1 MKRIKSLLACILCL
15 AVLCGCT
22 ARSEGEYYVEV
33 PHADNAHVKEF
44 PDQNSISS
52 FFSLRN
58 AVLNIIRSARTNET
72 LRISDYTGNLDEDLK
87 SITTEMTTE
96 NPLGMY
102 AVSSILFEQTSILSY
117 RKLKVTMQYRR
128 ATEEIR
134 AVSEVLSMYD
144 FERSLTDIFQSFGQ
158 GHVYSFLTFT
168 DSEDTFRNRLIQCW
182 TSNPAAAIGL
192 SEIGVTNYP
201 EDAQNRIVEISIKY
215 LEETET
221 LKKQRQQLEEAAGDI
236 CAAFTGKT
244 EKEKMTFI
252 YQYLRANVTYLADDT
267 VGMAGA
273 GVILPRISRYTAYG
287 ALIEHRASQAGM
299 VLAAKLLCAQLG
311 MTSQFV
317 LGEKAGEPYCWL
329 VVKTEGQT
337 LHFDV
342 TTSEYRIEAKPT
354 EPGEE
359 TLPSIPQD
367 STTTTTGETVP
378 EEETLPDDIF
388 PSETVPAETPGDGQE
403 VTVRRPIYLYTTS
416 EATRRFSWD
425 TNFYHFS

>member
-1 MKRIKSLLACILCL
+1 MKRMKSLIACTLCL
-15 AVLCGCT
+15 AALCGCA

-44 PDQNSISS
+44 SDQNSISS
-52 FFSLRN
+52 FYSLRN

-144 FERSLTDIFQSFGQ
+144 FERSVTDIFQSFGE
-158 GHVYSFLTFT
+158 GHVYSFSTFT

-182 TSNPAAAIGL
+182 TSNPATAVGL
-192 SEIGVTNYP
+192 SEIGVTSYP
-201 EDAQNRIVEISIKY
+201 EGAQTRIVEISIKY
-215 LEETET
+215 LEEAET
-221 LKKQRQQLEEAAGDI
+221 LAKQQQQLEDAAREI
-236 CAAFTGKT
+236 CATFTGKT
-244 EKEKMTFI
+244 EKDKMTFI

-267 VGMAGA
+267 VGMAGV

-299 VLAAKLLCAQLG
+299 VLAAKLLCSQLG

-317 LGEKAGEPYCWL
+317 LGEKGDEPYCWL
-329 VVKTEGQT
+329 VVKAEDQT

-354 EPGEE
+354 DPDGEI
-359 TLPSIPQD
+359 LPSVPQD
-367 STTTTTGETVP
+367 STTTAAEETLP
-378 EEETLPDDIF
+378 EETLPDDMF

-416 EATRRFSWD
+416 EAARRFTWD